1 MREQKL
7 INFKLSLVDY
17 NKKLLLEQYLIL
29 QKSLIKVLPKN
40 IKFFIKLS
48 PCIKKKNKKLTILK
62 SPFVHKTAREQFQL
76 TTFECD
82 LILHFN
88 LLKNK
93 FLVHFLL
100 SELLKIF
107 KSLNLTYKNLSYNFN
122 FLNNTQNNFIN
133 FGLLKYSKFFNKKQN

>member
-1 MREQKL
+1 MIEKKL

-29 QKSLIKVLPKN
+29 QKSLIKFLPKN

-82 LILHFN
+82 LILNFN

-93 FLVHFLL
+93 FLVKFVF

-107 KSLNLTYKNLSYNFN
+107 KSLNLTYKNLSYNFTI
-122 FLNNTQNNFIN
+122 LNHTQNIFIN
-133 FGLLKYSKFFNKKQN
+133 FVLLKYSKFFNKKQN